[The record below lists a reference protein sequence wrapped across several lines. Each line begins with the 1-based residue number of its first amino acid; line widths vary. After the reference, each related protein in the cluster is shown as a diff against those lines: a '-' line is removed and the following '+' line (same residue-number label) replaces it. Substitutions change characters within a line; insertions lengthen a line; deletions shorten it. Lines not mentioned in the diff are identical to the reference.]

1 MFVRLWMTR
10 SPQTIR
16 AEQTVADV
24 ITVFEENKFRRL
36 PVVDSSDKL
45 IGILSQSDAFKL
57 RPSLLDGSAT
67 GSSKALLEQTKVEE
81 IMTPQPICVEPLTP
95 LESVA
100 RTMRKEKIG
109 GIPVLD
115 NGKLVGI
122 ITESDIF
129 AAFTEVLGGNSA
141 GVRVELI
148 IGKSNKEIYSFL
160 DVFKKYR
167 LNLQAITV
175 HHDFGENQRLVTV
188 KIVGS
193 DCDDVLEILQDMR
206 FQINRVTTDT

>member
-1 MFVRLWMTR
+1 MFVKLWMTK
-10 SPQTIR
+10 SPQTIK

-24 ITVFEENKFRRL
+24 IEVFEENKFRRL
-36 PVVDSSDKL
+36 PVLDSNEKL
-45 IGILSQSDAFKL
+45 IGILSQRDAFKL

-109 GIPVLD
+109 GMPVVE
-115 NGKLVGI
+115 NGKLVGV

-129 AAFTEVLGGNSA
+129 AAFTEVLGGNSP

-160 DVFKKYR
+160 DIFKKYR
-167 LNLQAITV
+167 MNLQAITV

-193 DCDDVLEILQDMR
+193 DCEDILDILQEKQ
-206 FQINRVTTDT
+206 FKVNRVITDA

>member
-24 ITVFEENKFRRL
+24 ITVFEESKFRRL